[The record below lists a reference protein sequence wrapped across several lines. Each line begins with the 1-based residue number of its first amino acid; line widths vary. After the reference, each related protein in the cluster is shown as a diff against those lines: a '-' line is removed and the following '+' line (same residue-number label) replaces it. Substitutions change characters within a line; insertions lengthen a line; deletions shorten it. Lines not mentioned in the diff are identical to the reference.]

1 RTVHRLRRLCGHQ
14 RSAAACAIANA
25 RPAQWQNCNVWRARP
40 PLARPL
46 LHAAASVCDRWWH
59 ARPPL
64 AQPLLHTTASTCDRR
79 LMRLPSSLDR
89 LAIGSVVDAADLYA
103 HSTRRYSSA
112 STIALVDSRD
122 LIRWN
127 CRLAVRSY
135 TRLAALR
142 QAPLRIAKVVAD
154 VAELTSRADVI
165 LRLTWL
171 GRLDGPNIYPIIL
184 SPLPEEVLHEVS
196 RGGVLDDFTTRG
208 SVAPWL
214 GLLHL
219 LWELV

>member
-1 RTVHRLRRLCGHQ
+1 MSPRVGRSTSGELGLR
-14 RSAAACAIANA
+14 SVPA
-25 RPAQWQNCNVWRARP
+25 RMLGSGWCVPDVT
-40 PLARPL
+40 PLMAKL
-46 LHAAASVCDRWWH
+46 ALEVCEQKIEIR
-59 ARPPL
+59 
-64 AQPLLHTTASTCDRR
+64 
-79 LMRLPSSLDR
+79 
-89 LAIGSVVDAADLYA
+89 Y
-103 HSTRRYSSA
+103 TRRYSSA

-142 QAPLRIAKVVAD
+142 QAPSRIAKVVAD

-219 LWELV
+219 LWEFV